1 MLEIAAYHANLGTA
15 LKALGRLDEAVA
27 AYNNALHLKPD
38 FAEAHANLSNAL
50 QDLGQLDDAVAA
62 CKNAL
67 RLKPDF
73 VAAHYNLG
81 NMLKALGSLEDAV
94 AAYNNAIRLKPDYA
108 QAHTNLGNA
117 LQGLGRLGDA
127 VSAYNTAIL
136 YKPDIAEAHSNL
148 GNVLQELQR
157 LDEAIAAYRN
167 AIDCKPDYAQAHA
180 NLGNTLK
187 KVGQL
192 DEAVA
197 AYNNAIRCKP
207 DFAEAHSNLGTALQ
221 ELGRLDE
228 AVSAYN
234 TAILCKPDFAE
245 AHSNL
250 GNTLK
255 SLGRLDE
262 AIAAYNTAIGCKP
275 DYAPAHFNLGIGL
288 LLAGD
293 FSNGWTEYDWRWRGG
308 IKEQKPK
315 DVSTPEWR
323 GEDLNGRTILLYAEQ
338 GLGDTIQF
346 CRYAPLVA
354 ARGGRVVLEAPRSLL
369 RLLAGL
375 QGVDRLIAAGDPLP
389 ACDFH
394 CPLMSLPHVFGTTLA
409 TIPASIP
416 YLPVEAPRR
425 QHWQQRLGPVTGR
438 RVGIIWAG
446 NPKHQNDRNRSLPF
460 TALAPLWNIPGISW
474 YSLQVGERRT
484 DLDAALPGMIE
495 DLSPALDDF
504 AETAAA
510 ISQLDLLLT
519 VDTSVAHLAGAIG
532 RPAWVMLPLAPDWRW
547 LTERVDS
554 PWYPSARLFRQTER
568 GAWGGVIHNIAAALV
583 ERWNLQK

>member
-1 MLEIAAYHANLGTA
+1 M
-15 LKALGRLDEAVA
+15 
-27 AYNNALHLKPD
+27 
-38 FAEAHANLSNAL
+38 

-73 VAAHYNLG
+73 VVAHYNLG
-81 NMLKALGSLEDAV
+81 NMLKALGCLDDAV
-94 AAYNNAIRLKPDYA
+94 ASYNNAISCKPDF
-108 QAHTNLGNA
+108 
-117 LQGLGRLGDA
+117 
-127 VSAYNTAIL
+127 
-136 YKPDIAEAHSNL
+136 AEAHCSL
-148 GNVLQELQR
+148 GTTLKALGR
-157 LDEAIAAYRN
+157 LDEAITAYDN
-167 AIDCKPDYAQAHA
+167 AI
-180 NLGNTLK
+180 L
-187 KVGQL
+187 
-192 DEAVA
+192 
-197 AYNNAIRCKP
+197 CKP

-255 SLGRLDE
+255 NLGRLDE

-275 DYAPAHFNLGIGL
+275 DYAQAHFNLGIGL

-308 IKEQKPK
+308 VKEQKPK

-323 GEDLNGRTILLYAEQ
+323 GEDLNGRTILLHAEQ

-354 ARGGRVVLEAPRSLL
+354 ASGGRVVLEAPRSLL

-375 QGVDRLIAAGDPLP
+375 QGVDRLIATGDPLP
-389 ACDFH
+389 AFDFH
-394 CPLMSLPHVFGTTLA
+394 CKLMSLPNVFGTTLA

-416 YLPVEAPRR
+416 YLPVEAALR
-425 QHWQQRLGPVTGR
+425 QHWQQRLGPVAGR
-438 RVGIIWAG
+438 RVGIVWAG

-460 TALAPLWNIPGISW
+460 TALAPLWNIPGIDW
-474 YSLQVGERRT
+474 YSLQVGERRA
-484 DLDAALPGMIE
+484 DLDAALLGTIE
-495 DLSPALDDF
+495 DLSPDLDDF

-519 VDTSVAHLAGAIG
+519 VDTAVAHLAGAIG
-532 RPAWVMLPLAPDWRW
+532 CPAWVMLPLAPDWRW
-547 LTERVDS
+547 LTERQDN
-554 PWYPSARLFRQTER
+554 PWYPSARLFRQAER
-568 GAWGGVIHNIAAALV
+568 GAWGGVVHNIAAALA
-583 ERWNLQK
+583 ERWNLKK